1 MKVLA
6 VCGSPRKGNTE
17 WMLRK
22 LLDEVS
28 KAGVD
33 TELILLRE
41 MHIEACDGCLACEA
55 GGQQR
60 KGICNIEDDMQGL
73 YPKLL
78 EADCLVF
85 GTPVYFEML
94 SGQLKTFMD
103 RTCPIWTKLEH
114 KLIAAIAVAE
124 EGIGKAVQNLRTY
137 AAVCGMCWVGSVTAL
152 AKTPKEASKSPE
164 IAGRLKVLGRKIV
177 RVVKERS

>member
-28 KAGVD
+28 RAGID
-33 TELILLRE
+33 TELVLLRE
-41 MHIEACDGCLACEA
+41 MHVEACDGCLACEA

-60 KGICNIEDDMQGL
+60 KGICRIKDDMQGL
-73 YPKLL
+73 YPRLL
-78 EADCLVF
+78 EADCLVL

-94 SGQLKTFMD
+94 SGQLKTFID
-103 RTCPIWTKLEH
+103 RTCPIWTRLEH
-114 KLIAAIAVAE
+114 KRIAGIAVAE
-124 EGIGKAVQNLRTY
+124 EGVGKAVQNLRTY
-137 AAVCGMCWVGSVTAL
+137 AAVCRMHWVGSVTAL
-152 AKTPKEASKSPE
+152 AKTPRQASKSPE
-164 IAGRLKVLGRKIV
+164 IAGRLRTLGRKIA
-177 RVVKERS
+177 RVLEDRS

>member
-17 WMLRK
+17 WILRK

-28 KAGVD
+28 QAGVD
-33 TELILLRE
+33 TELLLLRE
-41 MHIEACDGCLACEA
+41 MNIGACDGCLACEA
-55 GGQQR
+55 GGKQR
-60 KGICNIEDDMQGL
+60 KNICNIEDDMQGL

-78 EADCLVF
+78 EADCLIF

-94 SGQLKTFMD
+94 SGQLKTFID
-103 RTCPIWTKLEH
+103 RTCPIWTKL
-114 KLIAAIAVAE
+114 KNKRIVGIAVAE
-124 EGIGKAVQNLRTY
+124 EGIGKAMQNLRTY
-137 AAVCGMCWVGSVTAL
+137 AAVCGMDWVGSVTAL
-152 AKTPKEASKSPE
+152 AKTPKEASKRPE
-164 IAGRLKVLGRKIV
+164 IAGRLKILSRKIV